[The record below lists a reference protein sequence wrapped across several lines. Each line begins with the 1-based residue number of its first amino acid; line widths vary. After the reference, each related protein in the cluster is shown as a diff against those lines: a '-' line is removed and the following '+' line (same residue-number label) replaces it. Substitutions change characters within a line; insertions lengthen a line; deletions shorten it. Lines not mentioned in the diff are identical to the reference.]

1 MLIGLRKGDKVKNPL
16 RRRYVSLPCER
27 LEARLMLAAEA
38 SPLVINLNLG
48 ANLTANAPARAAI
61 ERAAD
66 FWEGVLFDP
75 VVINIAAVMTGVGFP
90 NDKTLALTTSTKV
103 RFLYGDVRNRL
114 IADASADEAIVAQLP
129 TPDLLRFDLAWAVAM
144 VNKTI
149 TAPMT
154 QQQFDAWVIHGF
166 NLGHRNFTKIA
177 SSVRAFNDGRA
188 NEVPARMQLWTKA
201 KLADGT
207 SVKSPGLMRRRA
219 MTAALF
225 ANGYESAWKQWR
237 S

>member
-1 MLIGLRKGDKVKNPL
+1 MKLTSEGMKLLKAVEGKVTSGGRHIVYDDGTGKPFDEDNPVGGATIGHGHLLKDGESFPDGL
-16 RRRYVSLPCER
+16 SEG
-27 LEARLMLAAEA
+27 EA
-38 SPLVINLNLG
+38 
-48 ANLTANAPARAAI
+48 TA
-61 ERAAD
+61 
-66 FWEGVLFDP
+66 
-75 VVINIAAVMTGVGFP
+75 
-90 NDKTLALTTSTKV
+90 
-103 RFLYGDVRNRL
+103 
-114 IADASADEAIVAQLP
+114 
-129 TPDLLRFDLAWAVAM
+129 LLRFDLAWAVAM

-201 KLADGT
+201 RLADGT

-225 ANGYESAWKQWR
+225 ANGYDAAWKQWR